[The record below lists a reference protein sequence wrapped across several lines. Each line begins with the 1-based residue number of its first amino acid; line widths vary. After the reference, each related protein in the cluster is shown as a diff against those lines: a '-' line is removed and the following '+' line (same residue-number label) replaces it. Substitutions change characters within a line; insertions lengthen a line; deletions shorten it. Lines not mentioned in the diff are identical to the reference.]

1 MNITREKTDELN
13 SVISIVIDKDD
24 YEERVNNTLRDYR
37 RKARIDGFR
46 PGKVPFGLVNK
57 LYRKP
62 VLVEEVNNILN
73 ESLTKYIVDEK
84 LNVLGEPLP
93 NESRQKNFDWDH
105 DTSFEFVIDVGLAP
119 ECDITVSPKD
129 KFALYKIKID
139 DKIRDEYT
147 DKYTSRLGNF
157 EDAGSAGEKSLIK
170 ADLTQVDKE
179 GNVVGE
185 GISVEDASLSLQVI
199 KDDKILKSLLGLKKD
214 DEIQINLKKA
224 YPNNIDLASL
234 LKVNTSEIE
243 LINGEFKL
251 KVKSV
256 LEFQKAEVNQDFYD
270 KLFGKD
276 AIKTTEEYHDK
287 LDQIIKS
294 DFNHDA
300 EYKFRM
306 DAREYYL
313 SKFKKDL
320 PQEFL
325 KRWLVQVNKDKFTPE
340 QIEKDFNHFLE
351 DLKWQLIKDKI
362 GKENNL
368 KVTEDELL
376 DYAKNFTRM
385 QFAQYYGISDFP
397 EDQLAGYAQEILKK
411 DEERR
416 KMAERIF
423 EDKIIDFIKNTAKI
437 EEKEISSEKFNK
449 LLEK

>member
-1 MNITREKTDELN
+1 MNISREKTDELN
-13 SVISIVIDKDD
+13 SVISVVIEKND
-24 YEERVNNTLRDYR
+24 YEERVGNTLKDYR

-73 ESLTKYIVDEK
+73 ETLTKYFVDEK
-84 LNVLGEPLP
+84 LNILGEPLP
-93 NESRQKNFDWDH
+93 NETRQKNFDWDH

-119 ECDITVSPKD
+119 ELDITVSPKD

-139 DKIRDEYT
+139 EKIRDEYT
-147 DKYTSRLGNF
+147 EKYRARLGKF
-157 EDAGSAGEKSLIK
+157 IEKDAAGNQSVIK
-170 ADLTQVDKE
+170 ADIIQVDNE
-179 GNVVGE
+179 GNAVDE
-185 GISVEDASLSLQVI
+185 GIRVEDASLSLQMI
-199 KDDKILKSLLGLKKD
+199 QDDKILKTLLGIKKD
-214 DEIQINLKKA
+214 DEIQVNLKKA
-224 YPNNIDLASL
+224 YPNNVDLASL
-234 LKVNTSEIE
+234 LKVDINVVE
-243 LINGEFKL
+243 LINGEFIL
-251 KVKSV
+251 KIKSV
-256 LEFQKAEVNQDFYD
+256 TEFENAEVNQEFYD
-270 KLFGKD
+270 RLFGKD
-276 AIKTTEEYHDK
+276 AVKSTEEYHDK

-300 EYKFRM
+300 AYKFSI
-306 DAREYYL
+306 DVREFYVG
-313 SKFKKDL
+313 KFKKDL

-351 DLKWQLIKDKI
+351 DLKWQLIKDKVS
-362 GKENNL
+362 KENNL
-368 KVTEDELL
+368 KVTEEELL
-376 DYAKNFTRM
+376 EYAKNFTRI

-397 EDQLAGYAQEILKK
+397 EEHLANYANELLKK

-423 EDKIIDFIKNTAKI
+423 ENKIIDFIKNTAKI